1 MSPLNRVRR
10 LVTAVCAALLVLV
23 MSACS
28 GQAQQVGGGGD
39 DKQITI
45 GYVPWAETV
54 ATSNLWKVLLE
65 KQGYT
70 VELKN
75 LEVAALYTGVSQGQI
90 DLFTTS
96 TPKVHEDYRKRFEG
110 KFVDVGTWYDSLIQ
124 GFVVPNY
131 VDAKSIKDLE
141 GRAEEFDGRIVGIE
155 AGSGLMDDAHQKA
168 TKDYD
173 LKGYDI
179 VDGSSPA
186 MQAALD
192 KAVKAKDPVIVTL
205 WQPHWAFE
213 KYQIRLLEDPAKSF
227 GGNDTYRLVASK
239 EFAENKEV
247 IDQLAKFHMT
257 PGQLQSLEL
266 DIEDAGQGKEQ
277 QAVEAWI
284 EENKAVVDE
293 WATGA

>member
-1 MSPLNRVRR
+1 MTSRSP
-10 LVTAVCAALLVLV
+10 
-23 MSACS
+23 SATS
-28 GQAQQVGGGGD
+28 PGR
-39 DKQITI
+39 
-45 GYVPWAETV
+45 ETV